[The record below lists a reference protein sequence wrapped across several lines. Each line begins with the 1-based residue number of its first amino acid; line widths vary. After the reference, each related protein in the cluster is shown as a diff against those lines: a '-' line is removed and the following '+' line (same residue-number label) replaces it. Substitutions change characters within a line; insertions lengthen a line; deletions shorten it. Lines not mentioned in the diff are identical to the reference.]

1 MKDLFRFIL
10 FARFKEE
17 DAFVGY
23 QKDTAAAVVF
33 QASNQLQQYLSGTC
47 TSYLWEVASDKGL
60 LNMPPRDEL
69 MFAGE
74 DSELWRKAV
83 SCECSSWR
91 CTARCGVGRHV

>member
-33 QASNQLQQYLSGTC
+33 QASNQLQQYLSGT
-47 TSYLWEVASDKGL
+47 SYLWEVASDKGL
-60 LNMPPRDEL
+60 LIVPPRDEL